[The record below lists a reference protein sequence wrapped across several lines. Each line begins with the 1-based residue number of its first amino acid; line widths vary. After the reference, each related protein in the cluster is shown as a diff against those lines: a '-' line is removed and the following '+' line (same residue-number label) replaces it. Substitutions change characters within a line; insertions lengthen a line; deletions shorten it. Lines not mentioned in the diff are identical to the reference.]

1 LICVFGNGKESSGIG
16 YGQNEISYSNKTNPF
31 YFEQLDDI
39 EKSV

>member
-1 LICVFGNGKESSGIG
+1 MCFWEWERESSGIG